1 MNFLLNY
8 SQYNLGCSTF
18 KKSNW
23 PSSFLQ
29 KLLVPISTTQP
40 GFFFFFP
47 PQNQI
52 YPHSLSLFSGKPFFL
67 FWICYKFP
75 YLLKLRETP
84 CRSFSRPLVINIIF
98 CVLYYFLCA
107 VTKSEHTLSHTDL
120 RIDFSTVMYQITS
133 PGKLLKLWP
142 SISSLNKRR

>member
-8 SQYNLGCSTF
+8 SQYNLGYSTF

-23 PSSFLQ
+23 QSSFLQ
-29 KLLVPISTTQP
+29 QLLAPISTPQP
-40 GFFFFFP
+40 DFFFP

-52 YPHSLSLFSGKPFFL
+52 YPHSLSLFSEKPFFL

-84 CRSFSRPLVINIIF
+84 CRSFSRPLVIIIF

-107 VTKSEHTLSHTDL
+107 ITKSEHTLSHTD
-120 RIDFSTVMYQITS
+120 ISTVMYRMTS

-142 SISSLNKRR
+142 SVSSLIKRR